1 MQEILEQEEVYK
13 MKIAAV
19 KKAEQDL
26 LVRPTPEIE
35 RYCLCLYLYSC
46 MCVFV

>member
-1 MQEILEQEEVYK
+1 MQEIFEQEEVYK

-26 LVRPTPEIE
+26 LVRPTLELE
-35 RYCLCLYLYSC
+35 S
-46 MCVFV
+46 VFCIVLSM